1 MRSGQ
6 LRRGA
11 FVSVETHSHAAA
23 VLDTLGRQL
32 AGKTYSVAALT
43 GPDGD
48 LEQAILP
55 IERALAEQPT
65 LLVIDNLES
74 VLPPPYLAQ
83 ETPQALRDDAL
94 EALAAILALCDRL
107 LAVGDTRLI
116 FTSREALPAPF
127 TAERRCREL
136 ERLAPEDAV
145 RLVERAL
152 EGARD
157 HRPGTADDATREAI
171 DALVEAVHG
180 HARTLALLAPS
191 LRDLGVERTRARLAD
206 LMAEMD
212 RRFPGSRERS
222 VFASVAL
229 SLERLAPANREPAAV
244 LGVFHGGV
252 DLDLLR
258 AMTGWEQADCQ
269 ALAED
274 LIRTG
279 LATADPYNHLT
290 LNPALCPYLR
300 GRLEPDALDALTGRW
315 VESMGQYV
323 AFLEQQRSRQT
334 EIAAT
339 LTVLGLPNLLALL
352 DRVQGAG
359 EAEVTIGITTSLY
372 QLLQMLGR
380 PRLLARVGQ
389 VRDTAVQSLA
399 RQPGDGWTHARFEA
413 ERTRIEQQAS
423 GGRLREAFAGAEALL
438 RHARAA
444 DESAYP
450 GADYDL
456 AGACWL
462 LARVLKTAGGSE
474 RALPLLDEARQRF
487 ETVERDK
494 PGCGA
499 ERMTSVC
506 LGERGGCLRDLG
518 RLDASAAAYAEAIAL
533 DERRGDARQAAV
545 GKSQL
550 GTVRLQQR
558 RYPEALAAYAE
569 ARERFARL
577 DEPGTVAGIWHQTG
591 MAYQDSGNPE
601 AAEDACRRALAIWV
615 RLGNTAGQA
624 GTLNQLG
631 NLYDDV
637 LNRPEDA
644 AALYRQS
651 ANLYGGIGDTAS
663 EGLARNN
670 LAETL
675 RRLRRLDE
683 ARREIQRAIECKAQC
698 GHAAKPWTTW
708 NLLAAIETDAGNP
721 ESAAAARSKALAVY
735 LDYRRAG
742 GENHFTDGRL
752 ALAVAERLRAS
763 DPAQARALLA
773 QLAQDPNLSEQLRP
787 FLQSL
792 DALCTGSR
800 DPALAQTPGLHY
812 TMSAEILLLIET
824 LPPP

>member
-252 DLDLLR
+252 DLD
-258 AMTGWEQADCQ
+258 
-269 ALAED
+269 
-274 LIRTG
+274 
-279 LATADPYNHLT
+279 
-290 LNPALCPYLR
+290 
-300 GRLEPDALDALTGRW
+300 
-315 VESMGQYV
+315 
-323 AFLEQQRSRQT
+323 
-334 EIAAT
+334 
-339 LTVLGLPNLLALL
+339 
-352 DRVQGAG
+352 
-359 EAEVTIGITTSLY
+359 
-372 QLLQMLGR
+372 
-380 PRLLARVGQ
+380 
-389 VRDTAVQSLA
+389 
-399 RQPGDGWTHARFEA
+399 
-413 ERTRIEQQAS
+413 
-423 GGRLREAFAGAEALL
+423 
-438 RHARAA
+438 
-444 DESAYP
+444 
-450 GADYDL
+450 
-456 AGACWL
+456 
-462 LARVLKTAGGSE
+462 
-474 RALPLLDEARQRF
+474 
-487 ETVERDK
+487 
-494 PGCGA
+494 
-499 ERMTSVC
+499 
-506 LGERGGCLRDLG
+506 
-518 RLDASAAAYAEAIAL
+518 
-533 DERRGDARQAAV
+533 
-545 GKSQL
+545 
-550 GTVRLQQR
+550 
-558 RYPEALAAYAE
+558 
-569 ARERFARL
+569 
-577 DEPGTVAGIWHQTG
+577 
-591 MAYQDSGNPE
+591 
-601 AAEDACRRALAIWV
+601 
-615 RLGNTAGQA
+615 
-624 GTLNQLG
+624 
-631 NLYDDV
+631 
-637 LNRPEDA
+637 
-644 AALYRQS
+644 
-651 ANLYGGIGDTAS
+651 
-663 EGLARNN
+663 
-670 LAETL
+670 
-675 RRLRRLDE
+675 
-683 ARREIQRAIECKAQC
+683 
-698 GHAAKPWTTW
+698 
-708 NLLAAIETDAGNP
+708 
-721 ESAAAARSKALAVY
+721 
-735 LDYRRAG
+735 
-742 GENHFTDGRL
+742 
-752 ALAVAERLRAS
+752 
-763 DPAQARALLA
+763 
-773 QLAQDPNLSEQLRP
+773 
-787 FLQSL
+787 
-792 DALCTGSR
+792 
-800 DPALAQTPGLHY
+800 
-812 TMSAEILLLIET
+812 
-824 LPPP
+824 